1 MIDSS
6 DIRQGMTVYS
16 SDGEKLGHVV
26 QCDASTFVIE
36 KGFFF
41 PKGYVARF
49 DDVSLVSGDEIRLS
63 RERAQL
69 GQTVEERDD
78 ELSEDP
84 ISLLSGGGG
93 QETLPTG
100 RLPEE
105 DAELP
110 RRPPASEERHRRE
123 RLVERRAASEDED
136 VPVVNFGEDS
146 GAIDRRDPDDEP

>member
-16 SDGEKLGHVV
+16 LDGEKLGQVV

-63 RERAQL
+63 RERAHL
-69 GQTVEERDD
+69 GEDREERDD
-78 ELSEDP
+78 ELAEDP
-84 ISLLSGGGG
+84 IALLSGGGG
-93 QETLPTG
+93 QETLSTG
-100 RLPEE
+100 
-105 DAELP
+105 
-110 RRPPASEERHRRE
+110 RHRRE
-123 RLVERRAASEDED
+123 RLVERRAAGEDD
-136 VPVVNFGEDS
+136 DAPVVNFGEDS
-146 GAIDRRDPDDEP
+146 GAIDPRDPDGEP